1 VTYEQAAALSPGDRI
16 EYTDGNFGLYEGVV
30 EDPPHAYPFKRGLV
44 VYVRVAGR
52 FVAHPNIVR
61 KVTDG

>member
-1 VTYEQAAALSPGDRI
+1 VTYEQAAELVPGDVI
-16 EYTDGNFGLYEGVV
+16 EYRELGELAEGVV
-30 EDPPHAYPFKRGLV
+30 EDPPHAFPFKRGLV
-44 VYVRVAGR
+44 VYVRVQGR